1 VTIKFPHTPVTEVP
15 RRHAIF
21 LHRHA
26 VPSTA
31 DGGVREVPD
40 PRDPRGV
47 RHGLATVLTLAQ
59 TAVLAGARTLLAIAE
74 WTQDADRDTLSR
86 IGIDPD
92 QPLPSES
99 TIRRTLALLDA
110 DDLDARLAGWM
121 ATRVGHLAGRRVIA
135 VDGKTMRGA
144 RTTDGAPHLVAA
156 FDQSAG
162 AVLGQLAVASKS
174 NEIPALRDL
183 LDSMDITGA
192 VITADAM
199 HCQRETADHITGR
212 GGHYVLTV
220 KANQPTLRAACKAL
234 PWRDVPAVTTTDT
247 SHGRRVRRTIK
258 AVQVP
263 DWIDFPGAAQII
275 QLRRTR
281 TIKGRK
287 TIEVVYAICSL
298 DMIAAPPAT
307 VATWIQGHWAVENA
321 LHWVRDVVFD
331 EDRHQLRTGN
341 GPQVMAT
348 LRNTAISL
356 LRLAGHTKIA
366 TALRHH
372 GRSTSRPI
380 DLLLTA

>member
-1 VTIKFPHTPVTEVP
+1 
-15 RRHAIF
+15 
-21 LHRHA
+21 
-26 VPSTA
+26 
-31 DGGVREVPD
+31 
-40 PRDPRGV
+40 
-47 RHGLATVLTLAQ
+47 
-59 TAVLAGARTLLAIAE
+59 
-74 WTQDADRDTLSR
+74 
-86 IGIDPD
+86 
-92 QPLPSES
+92 
-99 TIRRTLALLDA
+99 
-110 DDLDARLAGWM
+110 
-121 ATRVGHLAGRRVIA
+121 
-135 VDGKTMRGA
+135 
-144 RTTDGAPHLVAA
+144 
-156 FDQSAG
+156 
-162 AVLGQLAVASKS
+162 
-174 NEIPALRDL
+174 
-183 LDSMDITGA
+183 MDITGA

-321 LHWVRDVVFD
+321 FTGCVTWCSTRIVTSSAPATDHRSWPRCVTPRSACSASPGTPKSPPRYDTTAGAPAAPSTFCSPHETTLPSPWVAG
-331 EDRHQLRTGN
+331 DR
-341 GPQVMAT
+341 
-348 LRNTAISL
+348 
-356 LRLAGHTKIA
+356 
-366 TALRHH
+366 
-372 GRSTSRPI
+372 
-380 DLLLTA
+380 